1 MTRIERVTRPIVGW
15 SLLVI
20 VMAAG
25 MTAACGRGPAV
36 ASGDLDAF
44 EVSST
49 QLFVTVSNRTG
60 SGLLDVRVEIEPVG
74 KATVFSSSYPRMEP
88 GERKNFPLQEF
99 RGDDG
104 TPFNLRV
111 HRPRMIKV
119 SGHTQTGEDYA
130 LQTPWE

>member
-1 MTRIERVTRPIVGW
+1 MTRTERVTRPIVGR

-25 MTAACGRGPAV
+25 IAAACGRAREV

-44 EVSST
+44 EVSSS
-49 QLFVTVSNRTG
+49 QLYVTVSNRTG
-60 SGLLDVRVEIEPVG
+60 SGLLDVRVEIEPLGGVI
-74 KATVFSSSYPRMEP
+74 FLSSYPRMEP

-99 RGDDG
+99 RGNDG

-111 HRPRMIKV
+111 HRPQMISV
-119 SGHTQTGEDYA
+119 SGRTQTGEDYA
-130 LQTPWE
+130 MRTPWE